1 MTLLM
6 DVTRIESRDGERFS
20 PDEVNVRWMIRKDMP
35 SVLSIS
41 SETGDPWTEDEFV
54 KTLKQRNCIGKVAEV
69 HDSRHSHIAGFMV
82 YALAKTNISLVHWG
96 VADQYRRMGV
106 GTALLD
112 HMKGKLGKRR
122 SVLLARVAET
132 DLGSQI
138 LMRSVGMI
146 ANDTVFGLYHGE
158 SMSPREVSAYS
169 FIYRLEWG
177 DQESGDEESGDEE
190 SGGDSED
197 DNKDDNIA

>member
-1 MTLLM
+1 
-6 DVTRIESRDGERFS
+6 
-20 PDEVNVRWMIRKDMP
+20 
-35 SVLSIS
+35 
-41 SETGDPWTEDEFV
+41 
-54 KTLKQRNCIGKVAEV
+54 
-69 HDSRHSHIAGFMV
+69 
-82 YALAKTNISLVHWG
+82 
-96 VADQYRRMGV
+96 
-106 GTALLD
+106 
-112 HMKGKLGKRR
+112 MKGKLGKRR